1 MAIMTS
7 VAEDGEKLEPLSN
20 AGRNVKW
27 YSPVEK
33 VLWVHKKSNFEFPHY
48 PAIPLLGIHSREL
61 NTYVHTKYVYSMEY
75 CSVKKKK
82 KSADTY
88 NNMNF
93 EITA

>member
-7 VAEDGEKLEPLSN
+7 VAEDREKLEPLSN

-33 VLWVHKKSNFEFPHY
+33 SLVGPQKVKFRIPTLSSNSSSRDTLKRTEHLCSYKVCLFSG
-48 PAIPLLGIHSREL
+48 ILLSP
-61 NTYVHTKYVYSMEY
+61 
-75 CSVKKKK
+75 KK
-82 KSADTY
+82 KSAVPY

-93 EITA
+93 ENTA

>member
-27 YSPVEK
+27 YSPIENSLLGPQK
-33 VLWVHKKSNFEFPHY
+33 VKFEFPHY
-48 PAIPLLGIHSREL
+48 PAILLLGIHSREL

-75 CSVKKKK
+75 CSVKKK
-82 KSADTY
+82 SADTY
-88 NNMNF
+88 NNMDF
-93 EITA
+93 ENTA